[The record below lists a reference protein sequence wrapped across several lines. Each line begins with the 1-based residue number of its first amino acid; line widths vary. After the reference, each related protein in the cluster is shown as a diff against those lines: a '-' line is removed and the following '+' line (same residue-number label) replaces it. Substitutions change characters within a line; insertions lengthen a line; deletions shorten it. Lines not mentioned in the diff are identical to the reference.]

1 MRIVYL
7 FTHDIVKH
15 AGVTKK
21 VLSQTEAWENLGHD
35 VKICNISL
43 KKNQIPL
50 SPFSQKDVYYR
61 ESIFYGAKFL
71 FKDISEFKPDI
82 IYFRFEP
89 YKPYIGKLL
98 SRYKTITELNTD
110 NYKEMKLNAKKN
122 LISKIRFLYYVI
134 TRNKIYKDINGFVAV
149 TNEIAILPYIIKWQK
164 PSISIPNSI
173 EIIKYP
179 ILKKRSKSKIPHV
192 LFIGTPDHSWHG
204 LDKILDLAK
213 KTENELFFH
222 IVGMDRQNCHNLSN
236 VKFYGHL
243 TKDKYQEIVTLCH
256 IGIGSL
262 AFHRLGINEA
272 CPLKIREYLTYGLP
286 IIVGYSDVAF
296 VKSKLPE
303 WVLELPNEN
312 DNISNNVDLI
322 LQFCKKMKNRI
333 IHHDEIKNYIDS
345 NILEREKLVFFKKII
360 DG

>member
-1 MRIVYL
+1 MKIVYL

-21 VLSQTEAWENLGHD
+21 VLSQTQAWKNLGNK

-43 KKNQIPL
+43 KKKQIPL
-50 SPFSQKDVYYR
+50 SSFSKKDVYFR

-89 YKPYIGKLL
+89 YKPYVGKILKK
-98 SRYKTITELNTD
+98 YKTIAELNTD
-110 NYKEMKLNAKKN
+110 DYSEMRLNAKKS
-122 LISKIRFLYYVI
+122 LIRKIRFLYYLI
-134 TRNKIYKDINGFVAV
+134 TRNKIYKNIDGFVTV
-149 TNEIAILPYIIKWQK
+149 TDEIANLPHILKWEK

-173 EIIKYP
+173 NIIKYP
-179 ILKKRSKSKIPHV
+179 ILKKKSKSKIPHV
-192 LFIGTPDHSWHG
+192 LFIGTPNHPWHG
-204 LDKILDLAK
+204 IDKILDLAIR
-213 KTENELFFH
+213 TENKLFFH
-222 IVGMDRQNCHNLSN
+222 IVGMDKRNYLTLSN

-243 TKDKYQEIVTLCH
+243 TKDKYQEIVTLCQ

-286 IIVGYSDVAF
+286 IIIGYSDTAF
-296 VKSKLPE
+296 VTSKLPE
-303 WVLELPNEN
+303 WVLELPNESN
-312 DNISNNVDLI
+312 NISNNVDLI
-322 LQFCKKMKNRI
+322 LKFCKKMKNRI

-345 NILEREKLVFFKKII
+345 NILERKKLVFFKKII